1 MFRQNLPTLIASTGS
16 DAADEAVRALLGRL
30 EDAFPGRLRSCYV
43 EGSYAD
49 GSAVATS
56 DIDLTIVFKERFA
69 GAEEREQA
77 TRLVADCATRSPVEL
92 DIDLTDEA
100 GLAGGVYP
108 ALKEAGRC
116 LYGEDQRAR
125 MLLLPLD
132 EWTRQRMHAAYVLL
146 VHIFARPRVVS
157 YPLSY
162 PDPVDPF
169 FGYARRKV
177 RLDDG
182 ELAPST
188 RDLARVMSWIGTAL
202 LAYRAGVYVARKS
215 ACHQAY
221 RLHIGD
227 EWAPLLE
234 ETYRRCRTQWR
245 YLLPAGADDRRA
257 LRALCERT
265 LQFENHY
272 LSIYRV
278 YLLEQLSADGV
289 EAPRAALW
297 ALEQAI
303 FRDVEVRRAVLLLD
317 AHADAEIRQAA
328 RRLPPYIT

>member
-1 MFRQNLPTLIASTGS
+1 M
-16 DAADEAVRALLGRL
+16 
-30 EDAFPGRLRSCYV
+30 
-43 EGSYAD
+43 
-49 GSAVATS
+49 
-56 DIDLTIVFKERFA
+56 
-69 GAEEREQA
+69 
-77 TRLVADCATRSPVEL
+77 EL

-108 ALKEAGRC
+108 ALKEGGRC

-132 EWTRQRMHAAYVLL
+132 EWTRQRMHAAYVLM
-146 VHIFARPRVVS
+146 VHVFARPRLVS

-169 FGYARRKV
+169 FGYARRMV

-188 RDLARVMSWIGTAL
+188 RDLARVTGWIATAL
-202 LAYRAGVYVARKS
+202 LAYRAGLYVARKS
-215 ACHQAY
+215 ACHQSY
-221 RLHIGD
+221 RLHISD
-227 EWAPLLE
+227 EWTPLLE

-245 YLLPAGADDRRA
+245 YLVPHGAGDRRA
-257 LRALCERT
+257 LRDLCERA

-272 LSIYRV
+272 LSIYRG
-278 YLLEQLSADGV
+278 YLLAQLHADGV

-303 FRDVEVRRAVLLLD
+303 FRDEEIYQAVRQLGT
-317 AHADAEIRQAA
+317 HADAEIQQAT
-328 RRLPPYIT
+328 RRLSSRIT